1 MLPLIAAFGSLMEGA
16 QKKKEQERA
25 MADQL
30 RKEAA
35 QTEIGAS
42 NALSSG
48 QSNAFQSLMNSFSKA
63 LGR

>member
-1 MLPLIAAFGSLMEGA
+1 MLPLIAAFSSLMEGA

-25 MADQL
+25 MAEQL
-30 RKEAA
+30 RRDAA
-35 QTEIGAS
+35 QTEVGAS

-48 QSNAFQSLMNSFSKA
+48 QANAFQSLMNSFGKA